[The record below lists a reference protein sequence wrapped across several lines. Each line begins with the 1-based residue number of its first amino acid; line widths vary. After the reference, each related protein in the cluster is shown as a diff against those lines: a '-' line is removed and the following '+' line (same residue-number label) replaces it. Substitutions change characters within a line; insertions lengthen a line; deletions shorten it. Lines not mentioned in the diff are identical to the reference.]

1 MRGITIVHVRK
12 AVLGSRPPAANR
24 DIPPLRDDIA
34 QLMKE
39 DFPDM
44 PLLLNGG
51 LKIAETCVSTLE

>member
-1 MRGITIVHVRK
+1 LAARG
-12 AVLGSRPPAANR
+12 ANR
-24 DIPPLRDDIA
+24 DIPPLCYDIA